1 MSKPIVIGII
11 PIQPG
16 YEAELVERLSQEGFE
31 FTLEQANE
39 MLEQVR
45 AGLFEQASFSI
56 AWRLSPDLISELIER
71 ADRAMR
77 LSVLVC
83 EGKAFVPEK
92 ARDEIAE
99 LASALTRAGQALNNI
114 LIARKSS

>member
-1 MSKPIVIGII
+1 
-11 PIQPG
+11 
-16 YEAELVERLSQEGFE
+16 
-31 FTLEQANE
+31 
-39 MLEQVR
+39 
-45 AGLFEQASFSI
+45 
-56 AWRLSPDLISELIER
+56 
-71 ADRAMR
+71 MR